1 MAQYTV
7 VFNDGGT
14 RLVSAPDKYAAIEK
28 AKSQKSN
35 SNVVGVKEVRD
46 CHGKKV

>member
-14 RLVSAPDKYAAIEK
+14 YLVSAPDKYAVIEK
-28 AKSQKSN
+28 AKKQKSN
-35 SNVVGVKEVRD
+35 SDRVGVKEVRD